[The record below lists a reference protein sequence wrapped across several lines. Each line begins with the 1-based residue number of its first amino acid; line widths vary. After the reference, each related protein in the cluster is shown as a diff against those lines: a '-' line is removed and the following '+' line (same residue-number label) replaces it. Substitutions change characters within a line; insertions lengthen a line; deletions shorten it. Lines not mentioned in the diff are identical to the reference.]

1 MIHDRRAERA
11 RKNRF
16 RTPKAVGIRNS
27 LVKMHVLAREAHL
40 RNLQFWTSQSTMK
53 PNRFQGTP

>member
-11 RKNRF
+11 GKLRF
-16 RTPKAVGIRNS
+16 RTSKAAGIHYS

-40 RNLQFWTSQSTMK
+40 RNLQFWISQSTLK